1 MQKEAPLIA
10 AVLRYKT
17 KNNTVKNRASHAV
30 RVDAY
35 MSMASQLSRLCSR
48 VRQLSLIMK
57 VNSANCQLSMLRSRV
72 QSLKVKEQ
80 EEVVLQVENLTL
92 TNNPL
97 TIISF
102 FLMTAPVPAPAA
114 AALPSEPCFSACHC
128 FRPVSRYDCTRL
140 RVFASCTREMLINT
154 PALMTGIHAW
164 GIPRGS
170 WNRGFTCTAWPA
182 QLRPVQHTRT
192 WQPCHCY
199 KMTWR

>member
-1 MQKEAPLIA
+1 
-10 AVLRYKT
+10 
-17 KNNTVKNRASHAV
+17 
-30 RVDAY
+30 
-35 MSMASQLSRLCSR
+35 
-48 VRQLSLIMK
+48 
-57 VNSANCQLSMLRSRV
+57 MLRSRV
-72 QSLKVKEQ
+72 QSLKVKEK

-102 FLMTAPVPAPAA
+102 FLMTAPVPVPAA

-140 RVFASCTREMLINT
+140 RVFASCTREMLVNT

-170 WNRGFTCTAWPA
+170 WNRGFTCTAQPA
-182 QLRPVQHTRT
+182 QLRPMQHTPHLAAMPLELLQNDT
-192 WQPCHCY
+192 EVSEAGEGPHHQLQSAHHVA
-199 KMTWR
+199 